1 MCIKCLIHEG
11 AFLSKGPC
19 MHGTFARNTALC
31 INDLIHATAAT
42 LPAAQL
48 MSSRCGKLPSKLG
61 NRIGGHMNSNHNSA
75 YASNVVIDLEFT
87 PAGNAGRAYRLT
99 DEVIEIG
106 AVKVSPEGRV
116 TGEFSQLVKPT
127 LAKGVGGFVHHL
139 TGIGDED
146 LVQARP
152 LAEVLPAFLAWAG
165 PGARMV
171 TWSQTDRFQLTQE
184 CAAKGLDAGELPR
197 RWLDIQRI
205 YPRLIGISRRAVKL
219 EEAVSW
225 CGIPFEAS
233 RAHRALYDAQMT
245 AELFRMMLAG
255 DLAAQHEAI
264 TSQVKSPSDEKPLSS
279 SLGGACGGLA
289 DLLASLRAQEL
300 ACA

>member
-1 MCIKCLIHEG
+1 MI
-11 AFLSKGPC
+11 
-19 MHGTFARNTALC
+19 
-31 INDLIHATAAT
+31 
-42 LPAAQL
+42 
-48 MSSRCGKLPSKLG
+48 
-61 NRIGGHMNSNHNSA
+61 SNHNSA
-75 YASNVVIDLEFT
+75 YASNVVLDLEFT
-87 PAGNAGRAYRLT
+87 PAGRAGHARRLT
-99 DEVIEIG
+99 DEIIEIG

-116 TGEFSQLVKPT
+116 IGEFSQLVKPT

-146 LVQARP
+146 LIQARP
-152 LAEVLPAFLAWAG
+152 LEDVLPAFAAWVG
-165 PGARMV
+165 PGARMI
-171 TWSQTDRFQLTQE
+171 TWSPTDRLQFTHE

-219 EEAVSW
+219 EEAASW
-225 CGIPFEAS
+225 CGIHFEAS

-245 AELFRMMLAG
+245 TELFRMMLAG

-289 DLLASLRAQEL
+289 DLLASLRTQEL